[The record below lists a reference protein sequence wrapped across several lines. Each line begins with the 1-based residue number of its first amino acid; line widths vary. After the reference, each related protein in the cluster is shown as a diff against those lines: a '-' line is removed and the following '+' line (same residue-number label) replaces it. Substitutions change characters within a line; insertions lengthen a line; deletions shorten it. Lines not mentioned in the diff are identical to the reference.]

1 MAINPTEFAN
11 VQLTD
16 DFNTWRTRTNKTL
29 AAFSTNTFTTSN
41 TVHSNG
47 TPKAVT
53 FGHGVL
59 EGSLSANQLY
69 ANTYLSGGE
78 FGNPDTLT
86 ITTNNYTFGKL
97 TVANNATIGL
107 DGEDELFSKAR
118 LRVTANATFRDIVRM
133 DANVFIG
140 TANTDTLVVNAVSTF
155 DGEATFRDDVVVTAN
170 VDITGDSV
178 NITGNT
184 VVGSANTD
192 TLTINATTDIN
203 AATNIDGNVTATGKV
218 TINGNTVIGN
228 ANTDT
233 LIVGADATFNGP
245 VTLNGVTDV
254 SGAMV
259 FNGNTTL
266 GNAST
271 DKLIVPSHSVFQ
283 SNVTVGDAASDKL
296 LVTGHAQLS
305 SNLIVEGTTKLNGGT
320 TIIGNATGDDL
331 TVTARVA
338 SSFVPKTDGV
348 HTLGTTSLRWEELFA
363 DSVTAGNAALS
374 GTLDVDGSTALNGLT
389 TTTFTANG
397 AVDINST
404 LNVDGATTL
413 NGAVTLG
420 NATGDDLTFTGR
432 AASSLVPKTDG
443 VHTLGTTSLR
453 WEELFADSVTAG
465 NAALSGT
472 LDVTG
477 DTTVDGATTLNGAVT
492 LGDATGDDLTF
503 TGRAASSLVPKTDG
517 AFSLGSNSLRW
528 EHIYA
533 DDITAGNT
541 SLSGTLD
548 VAGAT
553 TLDGAVTLG
562 DATGDDLTFTGRAA
576 SSLVPKTDGA
586 VDLGT
591 NALRWRQVYA
601 DDITTRNA
609 AYSGTLDVDGTTT
622 LNGDVI
628 LGNANTDTVTIN
640 GTSELNGTTTID
652 GVTSITGEATIS
664 GNTTIGTAN
673 SDTLTVES
681 GSTFNATSEF
691 KGNITVRGATVL
703 NGNTTIDG
711 ELSLGSGFTL
721 SATEGIYTFLRVND
735 HTTLGSSNTDIVRF
749 RAEANS
755 SFVPHIDDTY
765 DLGINNKK
773 WRNIYINGTAF
784 LDAINLNGTAIT
796 STAAEIN
803 KLDGFTG
810 VVADLNYAKD
820 LKATGVTTSEFDKL
834 DGLTASTSELN
845 ILAGVTSTAA
855 EINKLDGFTG
865 VVADLNYAKD
875 LNATGVTTTE
885 FDKLDGLTASTSEL
899 NIMDGVTSTTT
910 ELNYTDGVT
919 SNIQTQLDAKLN
931 LSGGTM
937 TGNTITLGLRPF
949 TDDTYDL
956 GSAGHEYRNAYID
969 GTAYIDTL
977 NLNGTGVTSTANEL
991 NILDGVTAT
1000 TSELNILDGV
1010 TSTTS
1015 ELNILDGVTAT
1026 TAEINKLDGFTGV
1039 VADLNYAK
1047 DLKATGVTSTE
1058 FDYLDGVT
1066 SNIQTQFGT
1075 KLNLSGGTLTGTLT
1089 TRTLQPSANTYD
1101 IGTAAGSGQYRN
1113 IYAHGE
1119 FYGTATRA
1127 KFADLA
1133 EKYLADAVYEVG
1145 TVMVV
1150 GGDEE
1155 VTSSTPETAH
1165 SVLGVVSA
1173 APAFIMNNGLVNGT
1187 QIALKGRV
1195 PVQISGTVNKGDRL
1209 VAGAD
1214 GKAIKAADGCG
1225 EISFAIALESG
1236 TDGTIEA
1243 VIL

>member
-29 AAFSTNTFTTSN
+29 AAFSTNTVTTSN

-47 TPKAVT
+47 TPKAIT
-53 FGHGVL
+53 YGHATLRGT
-59 EGSLSANQLY
+59 LSANQLY
-69 ANTYLSGGE
+69 ANSYLSGGE

-86 ITTNNYTFGKL
+86 ITTNNYTYGKL

-155 DGEATFRDDVVVTAN
+155 DGEATFRDDVTVTAN
-170 VDITGDSV
+170 VSVTGDSV

-184 VVGSANTD
+184 VIGSANTD
-192 TLTINATTDIN
+192 TLAINATTDIN
-203 AATNIDGNVTATGKV
+203 AATNIDGNLTATGKA
-218 TINGNTVIGN
+218 TFNGNTVIGN

-271 DKLIVPSHSVFQ
+271 DKLTVPSHSVFQ

-296 LVTGHAQLS
+296 LVTGHAQFS
-305 SNLIVEGTTKLNGGT
+305 SNLFVEGTTKLNGGT
-320 TIIGNATGDDL
+320 TIIGNATGDDV
-331 TVTARVA
+331 TFTARVA

-374 GTLDVDGSTALNGLT
+374 GTLDVDG
-389 TTTFTANG
+389 
-397 AVDINST
+397 
-404 LNVDGATTL
+404 ATTL
-413 NGAVTLG
+413 NG
-420 NATGDDLTFTGR
+420 D
-432 AASSLVPKTDG
+432 
-443 VHTLGTTSLR
+443 
-453 WEELFADSVTAG
+453 
-465 NAALSGT
+465 
-472 LDVTG
+472 
-477 DTTVDGATTLNGAVT
+477 VT

-548 VAGAT
+548 V
-553 TLDGAVTLG
+553 
-562 DATGDDLTFTGRAA
+562 
-576 SSLVPKTDGA
+576 
-586 VDLGT
+586 
-591 NALRWRQVYA
+591 
-601 DDITTRNA
+601 
-609 AYSGTLDVDGTTT
+609 DGTTT
-622 LNGDVI
+622 LNGDI
-628 LGNANTDTVTIN
+628 TLGNANTDTVTIN

-652 GVTSITGEATIS
+652 GVTTITGEATIN

-691 KGNITVRGATVL
+691 KGNLTVQGKAAF
-703 NGNTTIDG
+703 NGNTNIDG
-711 ELSLGSGFTL
+711 QLSLGSGFVL
-721 SATEGIYTFLRVND
+721 SATEGVYDRLVVNE
-735 HTTLGSSNTDIVRF
+735 HTTIGSSNTDVLRL
-749 RAEANS
+749 RATVNTS
-755 SFVPHIDDTY
+755 ILPTVSGTK
-765 DLGINNKK
+765 DLGSSANQWNNL
-773 WRNIYINGTAF
+773 WIDGTAEIDT
-784 LDAINLNGTAIT
+784 LSLNGTT
-796 STAAEIN
+796 
-803 KLDGFTG
+803 
-810 VVADLNYAKD
+810 
-820 LKATGVTTSEFDKL
+820 
-834 DGLTASTSELN
+834 
-845 ILAGVTSTAA
+845 VTSTAA

-865 VVADLNYAKD
+865 AVADLNYAKD
-875 LNATGVTTTE
+875 LRATGVTATE
-885 FDKLDGLTASTSEL
+885 FNTALDGITATAAEL
-899 NIMDGVTSTTT
+899 NTLDGITATTT

-919 SNIQTQLDAKLN
+919 SNIQTQLNAKLN
-931 LSGGTM
+931 LAGGTM
-937 TGNTITLGLRPF
+937 TGNTITQGLRPSA
-949 TDDTYDL
+949 DDSYDL

-969 GTAYIDTL
+969 GTAYIDVL
-977 NLNGTGVTSTANEL
+977 NLNGTDVTSTANEL
-991 NILDGVTAT
+991 NILDGVTATASELNKLDGVTAT

-1010 TSTTS
+1010 TATASELNKLDGVTSTTA

-1026 TAEINKLDGFTGV
+1026 ATELNRMDGITATTTE
-1039 VADLNYAK
+1039 LNY
-1047 DLKATGVTSTE
+1047 T
-1058 FDYLDGVT
+1058 DGVT
-1066 SNIQTQFGT
+1066 SNIQTQLNA
-1075 KLNLSGGTLTGTLT
+1075 KLNLTGGTLTGTLT
-1089 TRTLQPSANTYD
+1089 TRALQPSANTYD

-1113 IYAHGE
+1113 VYAHGE

-1133 EKYLADAVYEVG
+1133 EKYVADAVYEVG

-1150 GGDEE
+1150 GGEE
-1155 VTSSTPETAH
+1155 EITSSTPETAH
-1165 SVLGVVSA
+1165 SVLGVVSD
-1173 APAFIMNNGLVNGT
+1173 APAFIMNNGLANGT
-1187 QIALKGRV
+1187 QVALKGRV
-1195 PVQISGTVNKGDRL
+1195 PVQISGSVSKGDRL
-1209 VAGAD
+1209 VAGD
-1214 GKAIKAADGCG
+1214 NGKAIKAADGCG

>member
-41 TVHSNG
+41 TVFSNG

-107 DGEDELFSKAR
+107 SGHDELLSTAR
-118 LRVTANATFRDIVRM
+118 LRATANALFRETVRM

-155 DGEATFRDDVVVTAN
+155 DGGVTFRDDVVVTAN

-184 VVGSANTD
+184 IIGSANTD
-192 TLTINATTDIN
+192 TLAINATTDIN

-218 TINGNTVIGN
+218 TFNGNTVIGN

-233 LIVGADATFNGP
+233 LTVGADATFNGP

-254 SGAMV
+254 SGTMV

-296 LVTGHAQLS
+296 LVTGHAQFS
-305 SNLIVEGTTKLNGGT
+305 SNLFVEGTTKLNGGT
-320 TIIGNATGDDL
+320 TIIGNATGDDV
-331 TVTARVA
+331 TFTARVA

-348 HTLGTTSLRWEELFA
+348 HTLGTTGLRWEQLFA
-363 DSVTAGNAALS
+363 DTVTAGNAALS
-374 GTLDVDGSTALNGLT
+374 GT
-389 TTTFTANG
+389 F
-397 AVDINST
+397 
-404 LNVDGATTL
+404 NV
-413 NGAVTLG
+413 
-420 NATGDDLTFTGR
+420 
-432 AASSLVPKTDG
+432 
-443 VHTLGTTSLR
+443 
-453 WEELFADSVTAG
+453 E
-465 NAALSGT
+465 
-472 LDVTG
+472 
-477 DTTVDGATTLNGAVT
+477 
-492 LGDATGDDLTF
+492 
-503 TGRAASSLVPKTDG
+503 
-517 AFSLGSNSLRW
+517 
-528 EHIYA
+528 
-533 DDITAGNT
+533 
-541 SLSGTLD
+541 
-548 VAGAT
+548 GAT

-591 NALRWRQVYA
+591 SALRWRQVYA

-609 AYSGTLDVDGTTT
+609 ALTGTLDVDGVSTF
-622 LNGDVI
+622 NGNVI

-640 GTSELNGTTTID
+640 GASELNGAVTVDGATTI
-652 GVTSITGEATIS
+652 TGATTVN
-664 GNTTIGTAN
+664 GNTTIGNAN
-673 SDTLTVES
+673 TDTLTVES
-681 GSTFNATSEF
+681 GSTFKATSEF
-691 KGNITVRGATVL
+691 KGNVTIQGKAQF
-703 NGNTTIDG
+703 NGNTNIDG
-711 ELSLGSGFTL
+711 ALSLGSGFTL
-721 SATEGIYTFLRVND
+721 SATEGVYDRLRVDN
-735 HTTLGSSNTDIVRF
+735 HTTLGSSNTDVVRF
-749 RAEANS
+749 RAEANT
-755 SFVPHIDDTY
+755 SFIPHIDDTY

-773 WRNIYINGTAF
+773 WRNIYIDGTAF
-784 LDAINLNGTAIT
+784 LDAINLNGTAVTATAAELNALDGIT
-796 STAAEIN
+796 STVGELNILDGVTATAAELNIMDGVTATTAELNKMDGVTSTTAELNKVDGYTGTHTELNYAKSLYDTGVTSTEFNNALDGITATAAELNKLDGATVTVAEIN

-810 VVADLNYAKD
+810 
-820 LKATGVTTSEFDKL
+820 T
-834 DGLTASTSELN
+834 
-845 ILAGVTSTAA
+845 
-855 EINKLDGFTG
+855 
-865 VVADLNYAKD
+865 VADLNYAKD
-875 LNATGVTTTE
+875 LNATGVTSTE
-885 FDKLDGLTASTSEL
+885 FNTALDGITATAAELNKLDGAT
-899 NIMDGVTSTTT
+899 VT
-910 ELNYTDGVT
+910 VT
-919 SNIQTQLDAKLN
+919 
-931 LSGGTM
+931 
-937 TGNTITLGLRPF
+937 
-949 TDDTYDL
+949 
-956 GSAGHEYRNAYID
+956 
-969 GTAYIDTL
+969 
-977 NLNGTGVTSTANEL
+977 
-991 NILDGVTAT
+991 
-1000 TSELNILDGV
+1000 
-1010 TSTTS
+1010 
-1015 ELNILDGVTAT
+1015 
-1026 TAEINKLDGFTGV
+1026 EINKLAGFTGSPT
-1039 VADLNYAK
+1039 DLNYAK
-1047 DLKATGVTSTE
+1047 DLRATGVTSTE
-1058 FDYLDGVT
+1058 YDYLDGVT

-1075 KLNLSGGTLTGTLT
+1075 KLNLTGGTLTGTLT

-1101 IGTAAGSGQYRN
+1101 IGTASGAGQYRN

-1150 GGDEE
+1150 GGDKE

-1173 APAFIMNNGLVNGT
+1173 APAFIMNNGLVDGT